1 MKSMV
6 IIGDS
11 HVNIYTN
18 KRIVFN
24 KLSVKRVI
32 HSKGGALP
40 HLMNT
45 IGDRGDNL
53 IQHHIDKYKTD
64 YIMYIFGEPDVR
76 IHIDK
81 QINTLNRNEDEVCHT
96 LALKYVNKIKDITPE
111 DTIPIIRYI
120 LPQRKWS
127 KISSYVPIGSFEDRL
142 RYTNKINLQ
151 LKQICLEN
159 NVLFFENYEQK
170 NLTEEDGE
178 LKDKYCDRITHYNAD
193 SVSFLNREIEEF
205 CKIFNTD

>member
-1 MKSMV
+1 MM

-32 HSKGGALP
+32 HSKGALP

-96 LALKYVNKIKDITPE
+96 LALK
-111 DTIPIIRYI
+111 
-120 LPQRKWS
+120 
-127 KISSYVPIGSFEDRL
+127 
-142 RYTNKINLQ
+142 
-151 LKQICLEN
+151 C
-159 NVLFFENYEQK
+159 
-170 NLTEEDGE
+170 
-178 LKDKYCDRITHYNAD
+178 
-193 SVSFLNREIEEF
+193 
-205 CKIFNTD
+205 